1 MRMKLK
7 LEQGQIWKRDT
18 DFIRLVRLE
27 RLSVEYK
34 LINDPATGEGTH
46 HRATKKEFCRLIKPL
61 TLVAG

>member
-1 MRMKLK
+1 M
-7 LEQGQIWKRDT
+7 WKREG
-18 DFIRLVRLE
+18 DFIRLVKLE

-61 TLVAG
+61 TLVTG